1 VQRENPDSNNAIA
14 FSTYAKQTKGTTF
27 DNTTFA
33 AVGREFGVTAF
44 VNTASYDTPYM
55 GATAAGA
62 QITCTSTSPS
72 VVWGYKNAAES
83 RFWPALPAMLTFY
96 GYTPFASTNRGGAT
110 LAFDKN
116 TGMTFTNYVVPN
128 DVTKQ
133 EDFMWARAASIGVAS
148 PVVPVPM
155 NFGHALV
162 RVNFKAQTTSD
173 NLKVDIEA
181 NGITLG
187 KIKSKGTFVVA
198 PTGAPTWTPTA
209 DDRLA
214 YTIPSV
220 EKTNIENA
228 AAIVVSTADNA
239 VMLMP
244 QTFNAWVPSTATSTE
259 STKAEGTSQ
268 TGGYIKVMCKIYTLS
283 ADASAVKLYLHGSE
297 TAYAAIYIP
306 LSSQS
311 APSTEIWKAN
321 NNITYT
327 LQFGGGYSNE
337 GNPIL
342 NPIKFT
348 TTVTGWTDIAGG
360 DLPM

>member
-1 VQRENPDSNNAIA
+1 
-14 FSTYAKQTKGTTF
+14 
-27 DNTTFA
+27 
-33 AVGREFGVTAF
+33 
-44 VNTASYDTPYM
+44 
-55 GATAAGA
+55 
-62 QITCTSTSPS
+62 
-72 VVWGYKNAAES
+72 
-83 RFWPALPAMLTFY
+83 
-96 GYTPFASTNRGGAT
+96 
-110 LAFDKN
+110 
-116 TGMTFTNYVVPN
+116 
-128 DVTKQ
+128 
-133 EDFMWARAASIGVAS
+133 
-148 PVVPVPM
+148 
-155 NFGHALV
+155 
-162 RVNFKAQTTSD
+162 
-173 NLKVDIEA
+173 
-181 NGITLG
+181 
-187 KIKSKGTFVVA
+187 
-198 PTGAPTWTPTA
+198 PTA

-342 NPIKFT
+342 NPIQFT
-348 TTVTGWTDIAGG
+348 TSVTTGWNPVDNN
-360 DLPM
+360 LPM